1 MMAFS
6 RVVYVCKCPTG
17 SALGG
22 ALDGLW
28 VRAGT
33 VADVDRLP
41 AEISPPGRAAQLR
54 ARIEDGEIL
63 VVGEAPDGRI
73 ASCTWIRRGGSFCLH
88 HMPGR
93 WFRLAEGVG
102 YGYDAWTDPA
112 LRGRGIRRAVFAE
125 ELRMLAQ
132 LGCAWEVSYFVTPQ
146 LEGGRRTLARI
157 GAPLAELWR
166 VTARPDGSVAL
177 AELSPDGA
185 ATPCF
190 SFTREE
196 VIA

>member
-6 RVVYVCKCPTG
+6 RVVYVCKAPTG
-17 SALGG
+17 G
-22 ALDGLW
+22 ARPERVDGLE

-41 AEISPPGRAAQLR
+41 AEISPPGRAVELR
-54 ARIEDGEIL
+54 ARIEDGETL
-63 VVGEAPDGRI
+63 VVGEAQGRI
-73 ASCTWIRRGGSFCLH
+73 VSCTWIRRGGSFCIH
-88 HMPGR
+88 HLPGR

-112 LRGRGIRRAVFAE
+112 MRGRGFRHAVFAE
-125 ELRMLAQ
+125 ELRMLAR

-157 GAPLAELWR
+157 GVPLVELWR

-177 AELSPDGA
+177 AELSRDGGV
-185 ATPCF
+185 TPCF
-190 SFTREE
+190 SFALEE
-196 VIA
+196 VTA